1 MFHTKKADKT
11 AEFQTTIVP
20 LIESFK
26 EKMASYDDT
35 FHQAIVAKIDEGL
48 KEISPKGGSVL
59 SISLKVKWLIK
70 EIGAIKHDG
79 PVTLTTEESELY
91 RSIEETNAKYS
102 DKGHGT
108 FFKI

>member
-1 MFHTKKADKT
+1 MFNTKKDDKT
-11 AEFQTTIVP
+11 AEFQNTITL

-48 KEISPKGGSVL
+48 KEISGKNGSIL

-70 EIGAIKHDG
+70 EIGALKHDG
-79 PVTLTTEESELY
+79 QVRLTTEESELY
-91 RSIEETNAKYS
+91 RSIEDTNAKYS
-102 DKGHGT
+102 DNGQGI